1 MTTIARCVDD
11 DVRQKCNDDE
21 TMGTIRPAG

>member
-1 MTTIARCVDD
+1 MTTIARRVGD
-11 DVRQKCNDDE
+11 DVRRKRNDDE